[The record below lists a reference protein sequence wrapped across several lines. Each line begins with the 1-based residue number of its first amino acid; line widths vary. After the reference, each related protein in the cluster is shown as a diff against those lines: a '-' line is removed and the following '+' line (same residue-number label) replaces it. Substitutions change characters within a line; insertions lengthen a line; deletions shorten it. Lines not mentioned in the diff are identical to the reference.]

1 MIELSMPL
9 RDGWIA
15 LGARNLPCARQR
27 HRAPNAQKS
36 SMTCCVRLMQVNVD
50 QDNPLDDVGPFL
62 LLVQESPQYTPAVLI
77 PLEMDW

>member
-1 MIELSMPL
+1 
-9 RDGWIA
+9 
-15 LGARNLPCARQR
+15 
-27 HRAPNAQKS
+27 
-36 SMTCCVRLMQVNVD
+36 MQVNVD